1 LASATVAV
9 AVEDLGIAIFLSM
22 LAAFST
28 VVESLSTYP
37 ERAEALAFQTSSKS
51 LELGIPLVPLVTP
64 AEHPQALIQR
74 GQPVNRARIL
84 LADDNELLL
93 ELTARMLATSFD
105 VVGLARDGQD
115 LIAKARKF
123 TPDVIIVDITMP
135 LVTGIE
141 AVHELRQDGSSA
153 RFVFLTVHQES
164 EFLQACLEEGA
175 LGYVIKSH
183 IKADLIPA
191 IQAVMA
197 GERFVSPSLS
207 LSEDAP

>member
-1 LASATVAV
+1 MSRT
-9 AVEDLGIAIFLSM
+9 
-22 LAAFST
+22 
-28 VVESLSTYP
+28 
-37 ERAEALAFQTSSKS
+37 
-51 LELGIPLVPLVTP
+51 
-64 AEHPQALIQR
+64 
-74 GQPVNRARIL
+74 RIL

-93 ELTARMLATSFD
+93 AQTAKMLASSFD

-115 LIAKARKF
+115 LIAQARKF

-135 LVTGIE
+135 LMTGIE
-141 AVHELRQDGSSA
+141 AVHELRQGGSPS

-191 IQAVMA
+191 IHAAMA
-197 GERFVSPSLS
+197 GELFVSPSLS
-207 LSEDAP
+207 